1 MSSMNDTIRLAGEL
15 GLALKA
21 QRQAAGLSV
30 TDVATRAGK
39 VRDVIY
45 RLENGNDTTVSS
57 LMAVVAALGLSLR
70 LDKAGLPSLEDV
82 HAKFGALDE
91 DDDDAA

>member
-1 MSSMNDTIRLAGEL
+1 MNDNIRLACDL
-15 GLALKA
+15 GAALKT

-30 TDVATRAGK
+30 TDVASRAGK

-45 RLENGNDTTVSS
+45 RLENGEDTTVSS
-57 LMAVVAALGLSLR
+57 LMAVLAALGLSLH

-82 HAKFGALDE
+82 QARFGAVDE
-91 DDDDAA
+91 DDDAA